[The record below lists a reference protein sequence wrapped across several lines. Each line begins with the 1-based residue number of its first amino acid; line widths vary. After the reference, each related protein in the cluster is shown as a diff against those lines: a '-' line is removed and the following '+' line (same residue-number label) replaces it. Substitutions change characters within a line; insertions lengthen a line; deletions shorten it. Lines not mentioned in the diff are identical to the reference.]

1 MRILEDRV
9 LLIIRRENEEC
20 VGLEIDKVFACPK
33 SSSAEFSGSRSFF
46 CWPQFVARRRIE
58 LIFVSGRVAN
68 LLWDLDG
75 ELEGL
80 VLQDGHEIRFPA
92 ALGPL
97 VSPIVSEGCSVRVEG
112 VSLLDDFL
120 DGYLFATLI
129 TNLDSRQSAT
139 LPAPKRVGKPGMQ
152 TSNSPVDCASPAP
165 LNPEFEG
172 VLDGAL
178 PPGSA
183 EVSLRPETSQSD
195 AVPVPL
201 RPPSFFHSM
210 LEEPDLSGMNFARN
224 DAARNIG
231 QAYDCLHRIQAILAY
246 LHIMKHRVPG
256 ISQFLDEAKHTYVQ
270 ALARFAAP
278 DFPGAKEFAE
288 ASESLSRIVEIVMMR
303 TLRADSTLP
312 SLVPPP
318 PEHVSGSS
326 EPVHVEEDLA
336 RAESVLSRIHWVL
349 EHGTL
354 PSEDRAQVRK
364 IASWG
369 DAFYKQAQHTYRN
382 SILVDASEFAQAALA
397 GAYSAE
403 HVCRKWYANH
413 PASP

>member
-1 MRILEDRV
+1 VIV
-9 LLIIRRENEEC
+9 
-20 VGLEIDKVFACPK
+20 
-33 SSSAEFSGSRSFF
+33 
-46 CWPQFVARRRIE
+46 
-58 LIFVSGRVAN
+58 VSGRVAN
-68 LLWDLDG
+68 LLWNPDG

-80 VLQDGHEIRFPA
+80 VLQDGHAIRFPA
-92 ALGPL
+92 ALGHL
-97 VSPIVSEGCSVRVEG
+97 VSPIVWQGSSVRVEG
-112 VSLLDDFL
+112 VSRLDEFL
-120 DGYLFATLI
+120 DGYFFATLI

-139 LPAPKRVGKPGMQ
+139 LPAPKHVGKPGMQ
-152 TSNSPVDCASPAP
+152 TSNPPVDCASPAP
-165 LNPEFEG
+165 LNPEFDE
-172 VLDGAL
+172 VLDGAS
-178 PPGSA
+178 PPGASLW
-183 EVSLRPETSQSD
+183 EVPGRRETSSD
-195 AVPVPL
+195 AVPVPMH
-201 RPPSFFHSM
+201 PPSFFRSM

-231 QAYDCLHRIQAILAY
+231 QAYDSLHRIQAILAY

-270 ALARFAAP
+270 ALARFAAQ

-318 PEHVSGSS
+318 PEHVSGSP

-382 SILVDASEFAQAALA
+382 SVLVDASEFAQAALA

-413 PASP
+413 SATP